1 MFDTGATYSEC
12 PAMTLKLLSEPIV
25 ETFSDNPL
33 KENVTAV
40 WEHIPFFGKTKCMKQ
55 QILQRTANGNRYD
68 YLLNFPE
75 NQMFLKLGSLEPLP
89 VCALTLPGNIT
100 NISTRLRSQTLDP
113 LAPRLTS
120 TNVLGRDVL
129 LKLVTFRSH
138 KPRGCPVEVTFEKRV
153 VTPSS
158 SPIQA
163 ARKLKRPLRI
173 VQNVFGTGNG
183 TG

>member
-1 MFDTGATYSEC
+1 
-12 PAMTLKLLSEPIV
+12 
-25 ETFSDNPL
+25 
-33 KENVTAV
+33 
-40 WEHIPFFGKTKCMKQ
+40 MKQ
-55 QILQRTANGNRYD
+55 HILQRTANGNRYD

-75 NQMFLKLGSLEPLP
+75 NQMFLKLGSLESLP

-100 NISTRLRSQTLDP
+100 NISTRPRSQTLDP
-113 LAPRLTS
+113 LPPGQGRAVETS
-120 TNVLGRDVL
+120 DFSVSL
-129 LKLVTFRSH
+129 
-138 KPRGCPVEVTFEKRV
+138 CPVEVTFEKRV